1 MRDFFMDWAER
12 LLVLFAV
19 LTLLAV
25 VVAGVAAAGHPYHG
39 SFGRGAAIILGGG
52 LYVVV
57 TAGLMF
63 VVFGIYRNTQETNRL
78 LSRQSRQ

>member
-1 MRDFFMDWAER
+1 MRDFFIDWAER

-25 VVAGVAAAGHPYHG
+25 VVAGVGAAGHPYYG
-39 SFGRGAAIILGGG
+39 SFWRGAAIILGGG